1 MARPAK
7 TLLAGAIS
15 AIPLLSLLCGAAT
28 SQTVDPSQVINN
40 QIQLGDVFTS
50 GTLTVVTAADV
61 QSQSSATG
69 NAVVAG
75 ADGAD
80 MAVTSNQTMAGS
92 ALSQTVVDM
101 TTSRP
106 DSVYL
111 SNAATGNAADA
122 FVSGA
127 TLTGVI
133 TQQTDASPAITA
145 RSQIE
150 GVDAQA
156 GDLTQ
161 ATSAAGNSTT
171 LDFDNGAGGV
181 RVNQTSGASVLADG
195 GAIVQYVSGTADVSG
210 QATGNSVISV
220 GQRESAE
227 RLAIYQSNSGALV
240 QASKFTAYGNAN
252 TTTTSTVATGNQTA
266 TINQGALLDVDNT
279 QSNAAYVRSQSEATS
294 YQFGGATVDATATGN
309 SVLAGNFGPEVVLA
323 NDQFNGAG
331 GVEAIASFQ
340 GQDGYDATVRANAI
354 GNDATAYACSE
365 CTGTVDVNSRQVNQG
380 DVAATATLTAG
391 GTARSLYGVSTA
403 VGNNAS
409 FYVSRPNGN

>member
-1 MARPAK
+1 M
-7 TLLAGAIS
+7 
-15 AIPLLSLLCGAAT
+15 
-28 SQTVDPSQVINN
+28 
-40 QIQLGDVFTS
+40 
-50 GTLTVVTAADV
+50 
-61 QSQSSATG
+61 
-69 NAVVAG
+69 VAG

-92 ALSQTVVDM
+92 AISQTVVDM
-101 TTSRP
+101 TTSQP
-106 DSVYL
+106 DSLYV

-122 FVSGA
+122 SIQGAA

-145 RSQIE
+145 ISQIE
-150 GVDAQA
+150 GADAQA
-156 GDLTQ
+156 GDVTQ
-161 ATSAAGNSTT
+161 VTSAAGNSTT
-171 LDFDNGAGGV
+171 LSFDNSAGGV
-181 RVNQTSGASVLADG
+181 RVNQTGGASVLADG
-195 GAIVQYVSGTADVSG
+195 GAIVQYVAGTADVSG

-220 GQRESAE
+220 GQNESAE

-240 QASKFTAYGNAN
+240 QASKFTAYGNSN
-252 TTTTSTVATGNQTA
+252 LSTTSTVATGNQTA

-279 QSNAAYVRSQSEATS
+279 QINAAYVRSQSEATS

-309 SVLAGNFGPEVVLA
+309 SVLAGEYGPEVVLN

-340 GQDGYDATVRANAI
+340 GQEGYDATVRANAI

-365 CTGTVDVNSRQVNQG
+365 CAGTVNVNSRQVNQG
-380 DVAATATLTAG
+380 DVAATSSITVG
-391 GTARSLYGVSTA
+391 GTSRSLYGVSTA
-403 VGNNAS
+403 VGNNAA

>member
-40 QIQLGDVFTS
+40 QIQLGDVFSS
-50 GTLTVVTAADV
+50 GTLTVVGVDTV
-61 QSQSSATG
+61 QVQASSTG

-80 MAVTSNQTMAGS
+80 MAVTSNQTMAGQ
-92 ALSQTVVDM
+92 AVSQTVIDL
-101 TTSRP
+101 TTSTP
-106 DSVYL
+106 SSVYQ
-111 SNAATGNAADA
+111 SNAATGNAADLSIQGA
-122 FVSGA
+122 A
-127 TLTGVI
+127 TLTGVV
-133 TQQTDASPAITA
+133 TQQTDASQAITA

-150 GVDAQA
+150 GPDAQA

-161 ATSAAGNSTT
+161 VSSAAGNSTT
-171 LDFDNGAGGV
+171 LDFDNSAGGV
-181 RVNQTSGASVLADG
+181 RVNQTGGAPVLADG
-195 GAIVQYVSGTADVSG
+195 GAIVQYVSGTSDVSG

-220 GQRESAE
+220 GQNESAM
-227 RLAIYQSNSGALV
+227 RLATYQSNSGPLV
-240 QASKFTAYGNAN
+240 QASKFTAYGNSN
-252 TTTTSTVATGNQTA
+252 LTTTSTVATGNQTA
-266 TINQGALLDVDNT
+266 TINQGSLLDLDNV
-279 QSNAAYVRSQSEATS
+279 QSNAAYVRAQSEETS

-309 SVLAGNFGPEVVLA
+309 SVLAGNYGPEVVLN

-331 GVEAIASFQ
+331 GVEAIGSFQ

-354 GNDATAYACSE
+354 GNDATAYACSL
-365 CTGTVDVNSRQVNQG
+365 CTGSVNVNSRQVNQG
-380 DVAATATLTAG
+380 DVAASATLTTG
-391 GTARSLYGVSTA
+391 GSSRSLYGVSTA

-409 FYVSRPNGN
+409 FYVSRPN

>member
-1 MARPAK
+1 MQAQA
-7 TLLAGAIS
+7 
-15 AIPLLSLLCGAAT
+15 
-28 SQTVDPSQVINN
+28 
-40 QIQLGDVFTS
+40 
-50 GTLTVVTAADV
+50 
-61 QSQSSATG
+61 SSTG

-92 ALSQTVVDM
+92 ALSQTVIDL
-101 TTSRP
+101 TTSTP
-106 DSVYL
+106 SSVYQ

-122 FVSGA
+122 SVSGA

-145 RSQIE
+145 RSQVE
-150 GVDAQA
+150 GADAEL
-156 GDLTQ
+156 GDMTQ
-161 ATSAAGNSTT
+161 VTSAAGNSTT
-171 LDFDNGAGGV
+171 LDFDNAAGGV
-181 RVNQTSGASVLADG
+181 RVNQTGGASVLADG
-195 GAIVQYVSGTADVSG
+195 GAIVKYVSGESDVSG

-220 GQRESAE
+220 GQNESAE
-227 RLAIYQSNSGALV
+227 RLAVYQSNAGALT
-240 QASKFTAYGNAN
+240 QASKFTAYGNSN
-252 TTTTSTVATGNQTA
+252 LTITSTTATGNQTA

-279 QSNAAYVRSQSEATS
+279 QINASYVRSQSEGTS

-309 SVLAGNFGPEVVLA
+309 SVLAGEYGPEVVLN

-331 GVEAIASFQ
+331 GVEAIASFS
-340 GQDGYDATVRANAI
+340 GQDGFDATVRANAM

-365 CTGTVDVNSRQVNQG
+365 CTGTVNVNSRQVNQG
-380 DVAATATLTAG
+380 DVAATASLTVG
-391 GTARSLYGVSTA
+391 GSSRNLYGVSTA